1 MSTAKLAVPNA
12 AQNQFYWQLHQT
24 ACACSTTKQ
33 FVEAFFREAGFAL
46 DATQAVRNRLVA
58 ELPSDLDELEMAQFA
73 DKLVE
78 AGLLEW
84 THSK

>member
-1 MSTAKLAVPNA
+1 MSTGKLAVQYA

-46 DATQAVRNRLVA
+46 DATQAVRKRFIA
-58 ELPSDLDELEMAQFA
+58 QLPPDLDELEMALFA

-84 THSK
+84 IESK